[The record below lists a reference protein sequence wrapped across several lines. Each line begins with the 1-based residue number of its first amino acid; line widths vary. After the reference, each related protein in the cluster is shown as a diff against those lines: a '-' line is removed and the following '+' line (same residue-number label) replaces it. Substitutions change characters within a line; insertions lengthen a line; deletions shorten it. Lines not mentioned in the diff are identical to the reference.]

1 MGLVFNFNR
10 YWIDDARRSLF
21 FLYRITEKK
30 KCKLNF
36 DEGINGLTFTSSS
49 GKIKNLMKDFRKYKE
64 ENRT

>member
-1 MGLVFNFNR
+1 MGFVHSNDQH
-10 YWIDDARRSLF
+10 WIDDARWSVF
-21 FLYRITEKK
+21 FHYRITEKK

-64 ENRT
+64 VN